1 MDVVSVE
8 AAEFSA
14 DLTEEDGDTMLLPL
28 DDVGIQRSSRKILAD
43 GAFRPPNP
51 STNVEV
57 VANMC
62 LSCSREQV
70 HGLAWRSMLLRLINF
85 FNR

>member
-1 MDVVSVE
+1 MVDVVSVE

-43 GAFRPPNP
+43 GAFRPPSP
-51 STNVEV
+51 STNVDV
-57 VANMC
+57 VASMS
-62 LSCSREQV
+62 LSLVREEV
-70 HGLAWRSMLLRLINF
+70 HGMAWLGVV
-85 FNR
+85 